1 MSSYIDVVHPER
13 HAPYLDI
20 PDDVVD
26 YLHYLDFVKLRSPRT
41 VNGYYLD
48 LRGFF
53 RYMMQRWQR
62 VADDAPPEEI
72 DLTGITT
79 ADIRTITKHDIFDFL
94 DHARSADNGPKAR
107 ARKLSALKGF
117 FNYMCTQV
125 NRLPANPTE
134 NISLGSPARALP
146 KYLTRDEAVTLLSNI
161 QSDFYE
167 RDYCILTLFLN
178 CGMRLAE
185 LVTIDM
191 GDFRD
196 DTIRIVGKGSK
207 ERLVYLNDACL
218 DALQRYK
225 KVRTSLPN
233 LVDRDAL
240 FVSKRT
246 GKVWRNG
253 RTRATGRNEKASMDW
268 YRSTMDKPK
277 RIHARYLNQEERIPI
292 ADRLRPGDSIRAIAR
307 LLGRDPGTVS
317 REVERN
323 RNPESGGYEPY
334 RAQQKAADRLKR
346 PKPRKAAEGT
356 RLWDEIA
363 AGLRRHWSPEQ
374 IANRL
379 RLDFPDNGDMHA
391 SVETIYQ
398 AIYLQARGELKQEL
412 KRAMRQGRT
421 ARRPQ
426 GGQGRKPRFR
436 EPMAMI
442 SERPPEIEDRAVPG
456 HWEGDLITGS
466 RNKSAIGTLVER
478 TTRFTIL
485 LHLPDGHDAEH
496 VQQAII
502 DKMQHLPKLLRNSL
516 TWDQGAELALHKRI
530 GASLDMA
537 VYFCDPHSPW
547 QRGTN
552 ENTNGLLRQY
562 FPKGTD
568 LSKYPEDYLDAV
580 AEELNDRPRKTLGF
594 MKPSE
599 KIIELLDAA

>member
-1 MSSYIDVVHPER
+1 MT
-13 HAPYLDI
+13 
-20 PDDVVD
+20 
-26 YLHYLDFVKLRSPRT
+26 RSHRNEDRGGEHRWT
-41 VNGYYLD
+41 FNGVEY
-48 LRGFF
+48 
-53 RYMMQRWQR
+53 
-62 VADDAPPEEI
+62 P
-72 DLTGITT
+72 T
-79 ADIRTITKHDIFDFL
+79 
-94 DHARSADNGPKAR
+94 
-107 ARKLSALKGF
+107 RKL
-117 FNYMCTQV
+117 MCEARRAEYVRLLDEEGMNFTQ
-125 NRLPANPTE
+125 A
-134 NISLGSPARALP
+134 AH
-146 KYLTRDEAVTLLSNI
+146 AV
-161 QSDFYE
+161 
-167 RDYCILTLFLN
+167 
-178 CGMRLAE
+178 G
-185 LVTIDM
+185 
-191 GDFRD
+191 
-196 DTIRIVGKGSK
+196 
-207 ERLVYLNDACL
+207 
-218 DALQRYK
+218 
-225 KVRTSLPN
+225 
-233 LVDRDAL
+233 
-240 FVSKRT
+240 VSKRT
-246 GKVWRNG
+246 GKAWRNG
-253 RTRATGRNEKASMDW
+253 RTRATGRNEKPLVDW

-277 RIHARYLNQEERIPI
+277 TLHPRYLSQEERIQI
-292 ADRLRPGDSIRAIAR
+292 ADRLRLGDSIRAIAR

-485 LHLPDGHDAEH
+485 LHLPDGHDAGPTSSRPSSTDAAPAQTPA
-496 VQQAII
+496 QQPDLGPGSGTRPAQT
-502 DKMQHLPKLLRNSL
+502 DRRLAGHGRLLLRP
-516 TWDQGAELALHKRI
+516 ALPVAARHQREHQRAPAPVLPQRHRPIRLRRTTSTRFHTVGPRI
-530 GASLDMA
+530 DETVSRIADAGKITFHERISASIGRRSQVL
-537 VYFCDPHSPW
+537 HHH
-547 QRGTN
+547 
-552 ENTNGLLRQY
+552 
-562 FPKGTD
+562 
-568 LSKYPEDYLDAV
+568 
-580 AEELNDRPRKTLGF
+580 
-594 MKPSE
+594 
-599 KIIELLDAA
+599 